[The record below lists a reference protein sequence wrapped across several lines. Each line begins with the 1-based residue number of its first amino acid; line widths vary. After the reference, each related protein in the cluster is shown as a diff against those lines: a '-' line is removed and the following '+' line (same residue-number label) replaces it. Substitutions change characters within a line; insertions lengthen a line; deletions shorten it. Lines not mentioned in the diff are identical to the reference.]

1 MWVWKSMDSCI
12 LVKLPAGSLTYLMQS
27 LLLSWLVVPSLGQFC
42 QLAEMETGFWWKS
55 SSDNNIVFKK
65 DRHHKSGV
73 RGIHTLTSLYSVSTC
88 LTVFPM
94 FHLFPGAAKEARQ
107 GLALK
112 QSCEKSCPCSCTVQW
127 VLVNC
132 VIHRV
137 YCIYIY
143 IIIYIYMYNTRN
155 SVCKYIIIYMSI
167 YTW

>member
-1 MWVWKSMDSCI
+1 MDSCI

-143 IIIYIYMYNTRN
+143 KIIYMYNTRN

-167 YTW
+167 YT